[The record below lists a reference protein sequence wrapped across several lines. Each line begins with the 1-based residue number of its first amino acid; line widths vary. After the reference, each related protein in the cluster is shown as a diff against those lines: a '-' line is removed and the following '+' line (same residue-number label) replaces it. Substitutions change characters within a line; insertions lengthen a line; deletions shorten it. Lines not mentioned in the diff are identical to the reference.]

1 MVLALT
7 PEQDAQLKDA
17 RPQYDAA
24 FREGFET
31 GKAKLAKQR
40 AEDPLLTL
48 VPEPGPINVRISRDG
63 TFAAY
68 ASGFKA
74 TGRRAAFDGRRG
86 DREASLC
93 LDESHD
99 ARLSH
104 YLNFGVVYA

>member
-7 PEQDAQLKDA
+7 PEQDAKLKHA
-17 RPQYDAA
+17 RPLYEAA
-24 FREGFET
+24 FRVGFEAA
-31 GKAKLAKQR
+31 KAKLAKQR

-63 TFAAY
+63 PLADY

-74 TGRRAAFDGRRG
+74 TGRRAALDGRRG
-86 DREASLC
+86 DREASLA

-104 YLNFGVVYA
+104 YLNFGVVYT

>member
-7 PEQDAQLKDA
+7 PEQDAKLKAA
-17 RPQYDAA
+17 RPLYEAA
-24 FREGFET
+24 FLEGFEA
-31 GKAKLAKQR
+31 GKAKLAVQR

-48 VPEPGPINVRISRDG
+48 VSEPGPINVRISRDG
-63 TFAAY
+63 LLAAY

-86 DREASLC
+86 DRSASLD
-93 LDESHD
+93 LDESND